1 MIRRFIYMSNVLIR
15 GLLWLAVAAVCFPVF
30 ALLVLSAIAA
40 KSDLVVRDDATLTV
54 WFTPGDTGGMPCKY
68 MADEARRHGVRHWN
82 CL

>member
-1 MIRRFIYMSNVLIR
+1 MIRRFIYMGNVLIR

-40 KSDLVVRDDATLTV
+40 KSDLAVRDDATLTV

-68 MADEARRHGVRHWN
+68 MDEARRHGVRHWN
-82 CL
+82 YL